1 MLLAVVT
8 SISVLTGDA
17 IREII
22 LFVKKERRNLAAHT
36 NSVHFK
42 WQNHMVNKTQIR
54 DDMNTF
60 G

>member
-17 IREII
+17 ILEII
-22 LFVKKERRNLAAHT
+22 LFVKKEGRNLAAHT

-42 WQNHMVNKTQIR
+42 WQNHMGKQ
-54 DDMNTF
+54 NTDKR
-60 G
+60 